1 MQRWPLILVMVIGLC
16 SFEACGQSS
25 FYYNC
30 HAADEIDATTR
41 SAVTSESLKFTKAA
55 LAGNTLQAF
64 DQLTEEAKKTATV
77 EQLSSILQNIK
88 TSGPYDEFSV
98 ERVMTITGRGHMQQQ
113 TSVADCAKDTSLTE
127 SNVRVAISNVPE
139 QAYALVS
146 AKGSQ
151 ERWVATLWLIPTG
164 GKWQIQS
171 FQITIGSAAGRP
183 VGGILAL
190 AQQENSLGHTL
201 NAGILYAAAA
211 SLASHAPFYH
221 TGLEDAIQK
230 EAQQVSSPQEFRGNP
245 PFNLKGSTE
254 SFVLVRLNSMAIT
267 GKLYLVI
274 AQEVSPWKDS
284 KEIEQKNRALIKLF
298 AERFPEYSSVF
309 AGLVVE
315 ATEQGGTN
323 GWRTVLDNSAIRG
336 R

>member
-1 MQRWPLILVMVIGLC
+1 MQKWPLILTMLFGIC
-16 SFEACGQSS
+16 SLEACGRSS

-30 HAADEIDATTR
+30 HGTDEIDPATR

-55 LAGNTLQAF
+55 LAGDALQAF
-64 DQLTEEAKKTATV
+64 GHLTEEAKKVATV
-77 EQLSSILQNIK
+77 EQLGNILQNIK

-98 ERVMTITGRGHMQQQ
+98 ESVMTITGRGHMQQQ
-113 TSVADCAKDTSLTE
+113 SSVADCAKDASLTE

-151 ERWVATLWLIPTG
+151 ERWVATLWLIPNG

-171 FQITIGSAAGRP
+171 FQITIVSAAGRP
-183 VGGILAL
+183 VGEILAM
-190 AQQENSLGHTL
+190 ARQENSRGHML
-201 NAGILYAAAA
+201 NTGILYAAAA
-211 SLASHAPFYH
+211 SLATRAPFYH

-230 EAQQVSSPQEFRGNP
+230 EAQQVSSPEEFRGNP
-245 PFNLKGSTE
+245 PFNLKGSPG
-254 SFVLVRLNSMAIT
+254 SFALVRLNSIAIN
-267 GKLYLVI
+267 GKLYLVV
-274 AQEVSPWKDS
+274 AQEASPWKDS
-284 KEIEQKNRALIKLF
+284 KEIEQKNRALIRLF

-309 AGLVVE
+309 AGLVAE
-315 ATEQGGTN
+315 ATERGGTN
-323 GWRTVLDNSAIRG
+323 GWRTVLDNEAIAR